1 MQVLNEFAA
10 VSRRKQRR
18 DWREIDEAVA
28 DVLTTADPPLAITL
42 DLHISARAL
51 AEDHLLSFYDALI
64 VASAIEAGCDT
75 LYSEDMQ
82 HGRAIGGVA
91 IVNPFFESA
100 PGAPGFRKSEISLDV
115 SRKSPSYPSPS
126 CPTEG
131 RIRIVRDAGRDA
143 VDAAAS
149 GVKNGGRAASQ
160 GVRERSDGALTNGA
174 VAYGEVVWS

>member
-1 MQVLNEFAA
+1 MSAFFYTNILVYAQQADGKGDRARQLFASGGKLSVQVLNEFTS

-28 DVLTTADPPLAITL
+28 DVLTTVDPPLAITL

-82 HGRAIGGVA
+82 HGRTIGGVA

-100 PGAPGFRKSEISLDV
+100 P
-115 SRKSPSYPSPS
+115 
-126 CPTEG
+126 
-131 RIRIVRDAGRDA
+131 
-143 VDAAAS
+143 
-149 GVKNGGRAASQ
+149 
-160 GVRERSDGALTNGA
+160 
-174 VAYGEVVWS
+174 

>member
-1 MQVLNEFAA
+1 MSAFFDTNILVYAQQADGKGDRARKLFASGGKLSVQVLNEFTA

-28 DVLTTADPPLAITL
+28 DVLTTVDPPLAITL

-51 AEDHLLSFYDALI
+51 AADHLLSFYDALI

-82 HGRAIGGVA
+82 HGRTIGGVA

-100 PGAPGFRKSEISLDV
+100 P
-115 SRKSPSYPSPS
+115 
-126 CPTEG
+126 
-131 RIRIVRDAGRDA
+131 
-143 VDAAAS
+143 
-149 GVKNGGRAASQ
+149 
-160 GVRERSDGALTNGA
+160 
-174 VAYGEVVWS
+174 